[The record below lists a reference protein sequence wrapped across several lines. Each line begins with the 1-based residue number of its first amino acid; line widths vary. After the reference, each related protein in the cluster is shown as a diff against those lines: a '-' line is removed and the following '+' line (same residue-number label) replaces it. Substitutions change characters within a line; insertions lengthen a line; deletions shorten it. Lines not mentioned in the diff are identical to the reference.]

1 MQDNNQDIIIPSNT
15 KRNNLLGMTT
25 NWVKRSKFSYAV
37 TDFTVSEEK
46 REITC
51 HHKDHKKAVNTK
63 IVLSKDGYWNISNFT
78 RHVMVSIK
86 TKEIVFEVYYI
97 IKMLH
102 DFHKEHKPLAE
113 KTRENISKTVA
124 VVSSSSDE
132 DSDRDNHKFKSNGNQ
147 DGNISNS
154 DAEVGKVKQI
164 LHIVIVISHTIMF
177 FSGSNCFSPG
187 NHITGSRSWKYL

>member
-1 MQDNNQDIIIPSNT
+1 
-15 KRNNLLGMTT
+15 
-25 NWVKRSKFSYAV
+25 
-37 TDFTVSEEK
+37 
-46 REITC
+46 
-51 HHKDHKKAVNTK
+51 
-63 IVLSKDGYWNISNFT
+63 VLSKDGYWNISNFT
-78 RHVMVSIK
+78 RHVIVSIK
-86 TKEIVFEVYYI
+86 TQEIVFEVYYI

-102 DFHKEHKPLAE
+102 DFLDFLHDFVAE

-132 DSDRDNHKFKSNGNQ
+132 DNDRGNHKVKSNGNQ

-154 DAEVGKVKQI
+154 DAEVWKVKQI

-187 NHITGSRSWKYL
+187 NHTTGSRSWKYLQH